1 MSRVHVIGAG
11 LAGLA
16 AAVDLAGRGAEV
28 LVYEGA
34 GNAGGRCRSFF
45 DEKLKAR
52 IDNGNHLILSGNRS
66 VRRYLKLIGS
76 ERAFHF
82 APHAAFPFF
91 DLKTGEHWTVRP
103 AAGPVPLWLLG
114 KNRSIPG
121 VNLRE
126 YLTALKILFAGKDE
140 TVAACIGTKGILYRR
155 FWEPLTVAA
164 LNTPANIASA
174 RLLRAVLTETFFRGG
189 GACRPMVA
197 RQGLSESLIAPALKY
212 LKAKG
217 VKVSFKT
224 RLSEL
229 VMANGRPKRLVF
241 GRQALDLDAADAVV
255 LALPPSQA
263 REILPILKAPTRF
276 HPIVNVHF
284 KLPRAAGDFGDVP
297 FLGILGG
304 TAHWLFVRGNI
315 ASVTI
320 SAADALAEKESG
332 EIEKAVWPDVARALG
347 VKVDK
352 IPPVRVIKEK
362 RATFSQTPEAN
373 ALRPAQRTATPGLYL
388 AGDWT
393 QTGIPATIESAVR
406 SGFAAAVHVVRDLG
420 LKRG

>member
-1 MSRVHVIGAG
+1 MKRVHVIGAG

-45 DEKLKAR
+45 DDKLKAR

-82 APHAAFPFF
+82 AATAAFPFF
-91 DLKTGEHWTVRP
+91 DLKTNERWTVRP
-103 AAGPVPLWLLG
+103 GAGPLPLWLLNKSRG
-114 KNRSIPG
+114 IPG
-121 VNLRE
+121 AGVRE
-126 YLTALKILFAGKDE
+126 YLGALKILFAGRDD
-140 TVAACIGTKGILYRR
+140 TVAGCVGTDGAIYRR
-155 FWEPLTVAA
+155 FWDPLTVAA
-164 LNTPANIASA
+164 LNTPARIASA
-174 RLLRAVLTETFFRGG
+174 RLLRAVLTETFFRGA

-197 RQGLSESLIAPALKY
+197 RQGLSESLIAPALKT
-212 LKAKG
+212 LKREG

-224 RLSEL
+224 RLSSL
-229 VMANGRPKRLVF
+229 VIDGARPKRLVF
-241 GRQALDLDAADAVV
+241 GRQALDLRPDEAVV
-255 LALPPSQA
+255 VALPPGQA
-263 REILPILKAPTRF
+263 REILPNLKAPARF

-284 KLPRAAGDFGDVP
+284 KLPKAAGNFGDVP
-297 FLGILGG
+297 FLGILNG

-315 ASVTI
+315 ASVTV
-320 SAADALAEKESG
+320 SAADRLAEKESG
-332 EIEKAVWPDVARALG
+332 EIARAVWHDVARALG
-347 VKVDK
+347 IKAGK
-352 IPPVRVIKEK
+352 MPPVRVIKEK
-362 RATFSQTPEAN
+362 RATFSQTPGAD
-373 ALRPAQRTATPGLYL
+373 ALRPAHRTATPGLYL

-406 SGFAAAVHVVRDLG
+406 SGFAAARHVVRDLG